1 MKRTRRHWVLLA
13 GSAAAI
19 GCGVALGQTAL
30 TEAIDST
37 LPDARGIASFNRPG
51 TITLLSSDGQV
62 IQKLGPATREKLKP
76 GEMPE
81 LVKQAF
87 VAAEDRR
94 FYEHDGVD
102 LWGISRALFTNI
114 KQRSVREGAS
124 TITQQLART
133 VFLSQDRTITRKL
146 REAALA
152 YKLERQLSKEQILEQ
167 YLNYVYLGSGAYG
180 VADAAWV
187 YYSKT
192 PDQLTLPEAALIAG
206 LPPAPS
212 VYSPL
217 VDEEVARE
225 RRSIVLERMQQAG
238 FITASEAEQART
250 SPLNLKPATPK
261 YFNSA
266 APYFTSWIAQQ
277 LPQMLTTEQLEVGGL
292 NIRTSLNLKWQKRA
306 QQVVRE
312 FAPGNSE
319 GAIVSI
325 EPGTGLVRVMV
336 GGKNFFGSQFNR
348 ATQALRSPGSTFKLF
363 PYAAAI
369 NAGVKPDDVFL
380 DTARCWGSYCP
391 KNFGNKYFG
400 KITIA
405 DALKNSLNTI
415 AVHLQDK
422 VGFDAVITMANNL
435 GIGTT
440 RPLGKYYPLA
450 IGAYE
455 QTILDMTAAY
465 AAINNRGVYVKPIAV
480 EEIRGPGGT
489 LLWSRRSDGPR
500 GRRAVDSDVADTM
513 TWMLQRVVT
522 GGTGVAAKLD
532 DRPVA
537 GKTGTSE
544 GGRDLW
550 FIGSIPQLTTAVW
563 FGYDDS
569 RTTRNTSGESAW
581 AWKQFMTTVK
591 GSFPVQQFPP
601 KPVLTRVYSGPKG
614 DRWDRSTVVKP
625 KNDEKKAKKND
636 QPEDNA
642 TATDGSEG
650 LSDALTFPL
659 KPSPFLMEPGGRDDS
674 AGQID

>member
-152 YKLERQLSKEQILEQ
+152 YKLERQLSKQQILEQ

-319 GAIVSI
+319 GAFVSF
-325 EPGTGLVRVMV
+325 EHGTGLVRVMV

-391 KNFGNKYFG
+391 KNFGDKYFG

-415 AVHLQDK
+415 AVQLQDK

-440 RPLGKYYPLA
+440 RPLGKYYPWRLVP
-450 IGAYE
+450 
-455 QTILDMTAAY
+455 T
-465 AAINNRGVYVKPIAV
+465 NKP
-480 EEIRGPGGT
+480 
-489 LLWSRRSDGPR
+489 
-500 GRRAVDSDVADTM
+500 
-513 TWMLQRVVT
+513 
-522 GGTGVAAKLD
+522 
-532 DRPVA
+532 
-537 GKTGTSE
+537 
-544 GGRDLW
+544 
-550 FIGSIPQLTTAVW
+550 FSI
-563 FGYDDS
+563 
-569 RTTRNTSGESAW
+569 
-581 AWKQFMTTVK
+581 
-591 GSFPVQQFPP
+591 
-601 KPVLTRVYSGPKG
+601 
-614 DRWDRSTVVKP
+614 
-625 KNDEKKAKKND
+625 
-636 QPEDNA
+636 
-642 TATDGSEG
+642 
-650 LSDALTFPL
+650 
-659 KPSPFLMEPGGRDDS
+659 
-674 AGQID
+674 